1 MNSANTSMSE
11 LRFKLSD
18 HVTVVS
24 IPSENSLWIEDTI
37 ADLSVMLPLN
47 AAFDIS
53 YFEDDQS
60 LVVVCP
66 YEWSC
71 VQLRTTRERAEHFAK
86 SFSYSIEIHE
96 AVPAIDN
103 ARAFGAAG
111 PIVQHRR
118 IRPGR
123 KASSRKGR
131 RRKN

>member
-1 MNSANTSMSE
+1 MNA

-47 AAFDIS
+47 AKFDIS

-60 LVVVCP
+60 MVVVCP

-71 VQLRTTRERAEHFAK
+71 VQLRTTRERAEYFAK
-86 SFSYSIEIHE
+86 SFSYPFEIHE
-96 AVPAIDN
+96 TEPAVDRVRTIEGNPSAL
-103 ARAFGAAG
+103 
-111 PIVQHRR
+111 QHRQ
-118 IRPGR
+118 IRSGR
-123 KASSRKGR
+123 KTRTRKAR
-131 RRKN
+131 RRKH